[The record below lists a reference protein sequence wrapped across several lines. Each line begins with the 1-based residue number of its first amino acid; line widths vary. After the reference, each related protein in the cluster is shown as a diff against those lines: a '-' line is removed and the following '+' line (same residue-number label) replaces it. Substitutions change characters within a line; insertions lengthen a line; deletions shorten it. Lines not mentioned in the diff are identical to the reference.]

1 MIDIVRHAARLQPAR
16 LVPGAPRAPVV
27 TGPLVFNLPP
37 PAADIVF
44 DHEAPMTLEDMMVL
58 AEAAAQDHPRVAP
71 AYAAAADDGDPAPY
85 LDDFMNGMHAPGMAL
100 NRRA

>member
-1 MIDIVRHAARLQPAR
+1 
-16 LVPGAPRAPVV
+16 
-27 TGPLVFNLPP
+27 
-37 PAADIVF
+37 
-44 DHEAPMTLEDMMVL
+44 MTLEDMMVL